1 VWNVFTAGFCETNFL
16 VMCVNVAALLYLGR
30 RIEPVWGARVRCHTA
45 PLRERALSAA
55 RPRCRSWCTLRRW

>member
-30 RIEPVWGARVRCHTA
+30 RIEPVWGARVRHVA
-45 PLRERALSAA
+45 PLSPGRAGRA
-55 RPRCRSWCTLRRW
+55 R